1 MSASKFI
8 AYLERLRW
16 IKRWGL
22 KRNVVEENVPEHSWN
37 TACIAHMLGLINNR
51 YFGGSVDP
59 QQIAT
64 VALYH
69 DVSEIIT
76 GDMPSPIKYKSK
88 VILEA
93 YRTIEH
99 EAEQEILAKLP
110 KELQDDFRG
119 LLISKNIDPVV
130 HDFVKAADHI
140 SAYLKCRSEVAFGNA
155 EFEDA
160 LKDVEKRI
168 RELSLPE
175 VQKFMTLFVDN
186 YVLTL
191 DQLLSEHDQQ
201 VGLKG

>member
-37 TACIAHMLGLINNR
+37 TACIAHVLGLINNR
-51 YFGGSVDP
+51 YFGGQVDP
-59 QQIAT
+59 QQVAT

-76 GDMPSPIKYKSK
+76 GDMPSPIKYKSR
-88 VILEA
+88 VILDA
-93 YRTIEH
+93 YRAIEH
-99 EAEQEILAKLP
+99 EAEQELLSSLP
-110 KELQDDFRG
+110 VELQRDFRG
-119 LLISKNIDPVV
+119 LLISKEVDPLV
-130 HDFVKAADHI
+130 HEFVKAADLI
-140 SAYLKCRSEVAFGNA
+140 SAYLKCRSECAFGNA

-160 LKDVEKRI
+160 RKDVEKRI
-168 RELSLPE
+168 RELGLPE
-175 VQKFMTLFVDN
+175 VQKFMALFVDN

-191 DQLLSEHDQQ
+191 DQLLREHDRM
-201 VGLKG
+201 VKEKT